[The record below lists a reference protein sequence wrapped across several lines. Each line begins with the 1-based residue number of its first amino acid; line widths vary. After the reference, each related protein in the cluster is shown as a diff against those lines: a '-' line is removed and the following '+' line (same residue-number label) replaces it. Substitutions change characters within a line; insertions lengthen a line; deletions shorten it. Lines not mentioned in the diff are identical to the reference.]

1 MNLPADKI
9 PTDAPS
15 FLKWADAACPQ
26 WPGELQVLAYR
37 AWQWLEGM
45 KFRTAAER
53 RQRLDRHVQA
63 VVEINQVLATYQ

>member
-1 MNLPADKI
+1 MTTLTPDKI

-15 FLKWADAACPQ
+15 FRKWADAACPS

-45 KFRTAAER
+45 SFRSAADHE
-53 RQRLDRHVQA
+53 A
-63 VVEINQVLATYQ
+63 FLAKYKQWIGG

>member
-1 MNLPADKI
+1 MNLTPDKI

-15 FLKWADAACPQ
+15 FRKWADAACPQ

-45 KFRTAAER
+45 SFRSAADHEAFMVKYK
-53 RQRLDRHVQA
+53 QYVGA
-63 VVEINQVLATYQ
+63 E

>member
-1 MNLPADKI
+1 MTILPADKI

-15 FLKWADAACPQ
+15 FRKWADATCPQ

-45 KFRTAAER
+45 SFRTAADHEAFMAGYR
-53 RQRLDRHVQA
+53 KFTGA
-63 VVEINQVLATYQ
+63 V